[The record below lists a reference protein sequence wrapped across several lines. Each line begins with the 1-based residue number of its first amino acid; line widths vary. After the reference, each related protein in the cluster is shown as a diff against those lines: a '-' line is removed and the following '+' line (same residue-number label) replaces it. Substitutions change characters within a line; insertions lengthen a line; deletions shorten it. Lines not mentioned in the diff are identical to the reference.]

1 MKRTT
6 VKLVA
11 AATVS
16 AFIHIQPAFAE
27 RTMTLG
33 EYSRE
38 ARFVLEN
45 RIRTALSATN
55 STGTV
60 AGTVTFSGDDSFY
73 IQQDDDGFKIVV
85 DDSATDGLP
94 AAGDVVEVE
103 GSPSLEGGR
112 VVFAA
117 KKWKKVD
124 TDGLP
129 EARSADEEDL
139 VFAGDEKSGVN
150 WLRVEVSGR
159 AIGLTSRG
167 FAMDVGGV
175 PVNVF
180 VSKLPDF
187 LSDCDSTHPKVK
199 VRGVA
204 ELMLDQSTLFTDSR
218 YVMGVKINVSDSADI
233 ALMPDLSYLAAKR
246 DRRVMFAAGAFVALL
261 ALGLVIF
268 AVVIFRQ
275 RRRNFRAN
283 TVMAERKRMADD
295 LHDTIEQHL
304 AGAMMLVRL
313 GKSKEAQDVLA
324 HAKREMR
331 DIVWGLMNDDMMRL
345 SPTEM
350 LREMAKNENR
360 KGIYRVDT
368 KLEGLPASMDAS
380 SMRDLSLIVR
390 EAIGNAVKH
399 GGAKKIAIAGE
410 PTSTGWRLRV
420 ANDGAAFDPA
430 AAPGPAEGHFG
441 VEGMRQRARRIGA
454 GVSFSVRNGWT
465 VLDLEVK
472 NDKSRSH

>member
-1 MKRTT
+1 MK
-6 VKLVA
+6 
-11 AATVS
+11 S
-16 AFIHIQPAFAE
+16 AWLAVFFLCLPAFAE

-33 EYSRE
+33 DYSRE
-38 ARFVLEN
+38 ARCALEE
-45 RIRTALSATN
+45 RIRTALNATN
-55 STGTV
+55 SVGTV
-60 AGTVTFSGDDSFY
+60 TGTVTFSGDDSFY

-85 DDSATDGLP
+85 DDSAAERFP

-117 KKWKKVD
+117 KKWRKID
-124 TDGLP
+124 TDELP
-129 EARSADEEDL
+129 AARSADEDDL
-139 VFAGDEKSGVN
+139 VFAGDENSGVN

-180 VSKLPDF
+180 VSGLPGF

-218 YVMGVKINVSDSADI
+218 YVMGVKINVSDSADVV
-233 ALMPDLSYLAAKR
+233 LMPDLSYLAAKR
-246 DRRVMFAAGAFVALL
+246 DRRVMLAAGALVVLL
-261 ALGLVIF
+261 ALGLVAF
-268 AVVIFRQ
+268 AVVVFRQ
-275 RRRNFRAN
+275 RRRNFRAS

-304 AGAMMLVRL
+304 AGAVMLVRL
-313 GKSKEAQDVLA
+313 GRLKEAQDVLA
-324 HAKREMR
+324 RAKREMR

-345 SPTEM
+345 SPAEM
-350 LREMAKNENR
+350 LREMAKSENR

-368 KLEGLPASMDAS
+368 KLDGLPESMDAS

-410 PTSTGWRLRV
+410 PTDAGWRLRV

-430 AAPGPAEGHFG
+430 AVPGPAQGHFG

-454 GVSFSVRNGWT
+454 SVSFSVRNGWT
-465 VLDLEVK
+465 VLELEVT
-472 NDKSRSH
+472 NDKSRGH

>member
-1 MKRTT
+1 MK
-6 VKLVA
+6 LLWIA
-11 AATVS
+11 AFFMCLS
-16 AFIHIQPAFAE
+16 AFAE
-27 RTMTLG
+27 RSMTLG
-33 EYSRE
+33 DYSRE
-38 ARFVLEN
+38 ARCALEE
-45 RIRTALSATN
+45 RIRTALKATN
-55 STGTV
+55 SV
-60 AGTVTFSGDDSFY
+60 ASVTGTVTFSGDEGFF
-73 IQQDDDGFKIVV
+73 IQADDDGFKIVA
-85 DDSATDGLP
+85 DDSVSGRYP
-94 AAGDVVEVE
+94 EVGDIVEIE

-117 KKWKKVD
+117 KKWKK
-124 TDGLP
+124 TGEEELP
-129 EARSADEEDL
+129 AARLADEEDL
-139 VFAGDEKSGVN
+139 VFAGDENSGVN

-180 VSKLPDF
+180 ITTPPAF
-187 LSDCDSTHPKVK
+187 LSDCESTHPKVR

-204 ELMLDQSTLFTDSR
+204 ELMLDQSTLFNDSR

-233 ALMPDLSYLAAKR
+233 VLEPDIAYLAAR
-246 DRRVMFAAGAFVALL
+246 HDRRVMTVGAAIVALL
-261 ALGLVIF
+261 AAGLAF
-268 AVVIFRQ
+268 LAVVIFRQ
-275 RRRNFRAN
+275 RRRNFRTN
-283 TVMAERKRMADD
+283 TVMTERKRMADD

-304 AGAMMLVRL
+304 AGAIMLVRL

-345 SPTEM
+345 SPSEM
-350 LREMAKNENR
+350 LREMARIENR

-368 KLEGLPASMDAS
+368 KLECLPESMDAR

-410 PTSTGWRLRV
+410 ATECGWRLRV
-420 ANDGAAFDPA
+420 ANDGTAFDPA
-430 AAPGPAEGHFG
+430 AAPGPTEGHFG

-454 GVSFSVRNGWT
+454 RISFTVRNGWT
-465 VLDLEVK
+465 VLELDVG
-472 NDKSRSH
+472 N